1 MDKSVSQINVAN
13 LPRLSWMR
21 VIAGG
26 VLWAAVYNLVWGVA
40 WFVFMRREWRDAFAA
55 INRPLLFT
63 ADTWIFWIALTL
75 PVGVAIV
82 AYAANPLRSVSAP
95 KATVYA
101 GMTLWLVMTVGMATW
116 SWQDSLSIRIIA
128 LDAIVNLV
136 AVMVPA
142 FFARLTSR

>member
-1 MDKSVSQINVAN
+1 MSEINAAD
-13 LPRLSWMR
+13 LPHLSWMR

-26 VLWAAVYNLVWGVA
+26 ALWAVVYNLVWGVA

-63 ADTWIFWIALTL
+63 ADIWIFWMALTL
-75 PVGVAIV
+75 PIGVAIV
-82 AYAANPLRSVSAP
+82 AYAANPARSVSAP

-116 SWQDSLSIRIIA
+116 SWQSSLPIRIIV
-128 LDAIVNLV
+128 LDSIVNLV
-136 AVMVPA
+136 AMMVPA
-142 FFARLTSR
+142 LFARLTPG